1 MCAKMRDGRKNSV
14 LMVRNDHS
22 LVPEVTL
29 RVPYRKLARI
39 VATAGSMKKLR
50 SLALTASLLTSAAL
64 FSSGCRRPQKEQIVV
79 TGASTVYPIVQMAA
93 EELRRT
99 KGLEVMAQGG
109 GSTRGFEDCIA
120 GRNNLGAMARE
131 LTAEEKT
138 QVITF
143 PIAYDGVGIVVHA
156 SNHIGGVTTD
166 NLRQIYRKQITNWS
180 SFGGRNERIV
190 LVHKGEGHATREVF
204 MKYTGLTPEE
214 MTTSTDVTAG
224 DNAQVIRVIAN
235 TTSAI
240 GYVSLGEVI
249 KAAEAGL
256 PVRLVTFNGIQ
267 PVMENVTN
275 KTYPL
280 FHPLYL
286 VSKGEP
292 KGGSRVLL
300 DFLSSPEGK
309 AIIRDGNYVPLE

>member
-1 MCAKMRDGRKNSV
+1 
-14 LMVRNDHS
+14 
-22 LVPEVTL
+22 
-29 RVPYRKLARI
+29 
-39 VATAGSMKKLR
+39 MKKPCT
-50 SLALTASLLTSAAL
+50 LALAASLFALAL
-64 FSSGCRRPQKEQIVV
+64 FPSGCRRPQAEQVVV

-99 KGLEVMAQGG
+99 KGLNVMGQGG

-120 GRNNLGAMARE
+120 GRNNLGAMARD
-131 LTAEEKT
+131 LTPEEKA
-138 QVITF
+138 QVIVF

-156 SNHIGGVTTD
+156 SNQIAAVTTD
-166 NLRQIYRKQITNWS
+166 DLRRIYRKQVTNWS
-180 SFGGRNERIV
+180 EFGGQNASIV
-190 LVHKGEGHATREVF
+190 VVHKGEGHATREVF
-204 MKYTGLTPEE
+204 MKYTGLTPDE
-214 MTTSTDVTAG
+214 MTRFTDVAAG

-235 TTSAI
+235 TANAI

-249 KAAEAGL
+249 KAAEAGQ
-256 PVRLVTFNGIQ
+256 PVRLVKFNGIE

-286 VSKGEP
+286 ISKGEP

-300 DFLSSPEGK
+300 DFLRSPEGK
-309 AIIRDGNYVPLE
+309 AIIRQGNYVPLE

>member
-1 MCAKMRDGRKNSV
+1 
-14 LMVRNDHS
+14 
-22 LVPEVTL
+22 
-29 RVPYRKLARI
+29 
-39 VATAGSMKKLR
+39 MKKR
-50 SLALTASLLTSAAL
+50 GSLLLAAGLFASAVL
-64 FSSGCRRPQKEQIVV
+64 FTGGCRRPQAEQVVV

-99 KGLEVMAQGG
+99 KGLEVMGQGG

-120 GRNNLGAMARE
+120 GRNSLGAMARE
-131 LTAEEKT
+131 LTVEEKAR
-138 QVITF
+138 VIAF
-143 PIAYDGVGIVVHA
+143 PIAYDGVGIIVHA
-156 SNHIGGVTTD
+156 SNQIAGVTTEQ
-166 NLRQIYRKQITNWS
+166 LRQIYRKQITNWS
-180 SFGGRNERIV
+180 DVGGQNNRIV
-190 LVHKGEGHATREVF
+190 VVHKGEGHALREVF
-204 MKYTGLTPEE
+204 MNYTGLTPDE
-214 MTTSTDVTAG
+214 MTRYTDVTAG

-235 TTSAI
+235 TANAI

-256 PVRLVTFNGIQ
+256 PVRLVRLNGIE

-286 VSKGEP
+286 ISRGEP

-300 DFLSSPEGK
+300 DFLRSPEGK
-309 AIIRDGNYVPLE
+309 AIIRRGNYVPLE

>member
-1 MCAKMRDGRKNSV
+1 MKP
-14 LMVRNDHS
+14 S
-22 LVPEVTL
+22 LRPL
-29 RVPYRKLARI
+29 QI
-39 VATAGSMKKLR
+39 MKKACT
-50 SLALTASLLTSAAL
+50 LALAASLFALAL
-64 FSSGCRRPQKEQIVV
+64 FPSGCRRPQAEQVVV

-99 KGLEVMAQGG
+99 KGLNVMGQGG

-120 GRNNLGAMARE
+120 GRNSLGAMARD
-131 LTAEEKT
+131 LTPEEKA
-138 QVITF
+138 QVIVF

-156 SNHIGGVTTD
+156 SNQIAAVTTD
-166 NLRQIYRKQITNWS
+166 DLRRIYRKQVTNWS
-180 SFGGRNERIV
+180 DFGGQNASIV
-190 LVHKGEGHATREVF
+190 VVHKGEGHATREVF
-204 MKYTGLTPEE
+204 MRYTGLTPDE
-214 MTTSTDVTAG
+214 MTRYTDVTAG

-235 TTSAI
+235 TTNAI

-249 KAAEAGL
+249 KAAEAGQ
-256 PVRLVTFNGIQ
+256 PVRLVKFNGIE

-286 VSKGEP
+286 ISKGEP

-300 DFLSSPEGK
+300 DFLRSPEGK
-309 AIIRDGNYVPLE
+309 AIIRQGNYVPLE

>member
-1 MCAKMRDGRKNSV
+1 M
-14 LMVRNDHS
+14 
-22 LVPEVTL
+22 
-29 RVPYRKLARI
+29 RKLR
-39 VATAGSMKKLR
+39 T
-50 SLALTASLLTSAAL
+50 LALAASLLAPAL
-64 FSSGCRRPQKEQIVV
+64 FTSGCRRPQAEQIVV

-99 KGLEVMAQGG
+99 KGLNVMGQGG

-120 GRNNLGAMARE
+120 GRNSLGAMARE
-131 LTAEEKT
+131 LTPKEKA
-138 QVITF
+138 QVIAF

-156 SNHIGGVTTD
+156 SNPIVAVTTEQ
-166 NLRQIYRKQITNWS
+166 LQKIYRKQITNWS
-180 SFGGRNERIV
+180 DFGVQNASIV
-190 LVHKGEGHATREVF
+190 VVHKGEGHALREVF
-204 MKYTGLTPEE
+204 MNYTGLKPDE
-214 MTTSTDVTAG
+214 MTKFTDVTAG

-235 TTSAI
+235 TANAI

-249 KAAEAGL
+249 KAAEAGQH
-256 PVRLVTFNGIQ
+256 VRLVKFNGIE

-286 VSKGEP
+286 ISKGEP

-300 DFLSSPEGK
+300 DFLRSPEGK
-309 AIIRDGNYVPLE
+309 AIIRQGNYVPLE

>member
-1 MCAKMRDGRKNSV
+1 MIKR
-14 LMVRNDHS
+14 HS
-22 LVPEVTL
+22 SFLW
-29 RVPYRKLARI
+29 
-39 VATAGSMKKLR
+39 AGFF
-50 SLALTASLLTSAAL
+50 ASAIL
-64 FSSGCRRPQKEQIVV
+64 FTSGCHRRQTEQIVV
-79 TGASTVYPIVQMAA
+79 TGASTLYPIVQMAA

-99 KGLEVMAQGG
+99 KGLDVMAQGG

-120 GRNNLGAMARE
+120 GRNSLGAMARE
-131 LTAEEKT
+131 LTPEERAR
-138 QVITF
+138 VIAF

-156 SNHIGGVTTD
+156 SNHVADLTTD
-166 NLRQIYRKQITNWS
+166 ILRRIYRKQITNWS
-180 SFGGRNERIV
+180 DVGGQNANIV
-190 LVHKGEGHATREVF
+190 VVHKAEGHATREVF
-204 MKYTGLTPEE
+204 MKFTGLTPNE
-214 MTTSTDVTAG
+214 MTRFTDVTAG

-235 TTSAI
+235 TTNAI

-256 PVRLVTFNGIQ
+256 PVRLVRFNRVE

-286 VSKGEP
+286 ISKGEP

-300 DFLSSPEGK
+300 DFLRSAEGK
-309 AIIRDGNYVPLE
+309 TIIRQGNYVPLE

>member
-1 MCAKMRDGRKNSV
+1 
-14 LMVRNDHS
+14 
-22 LVPEVTL
+22 
-29 RVPYRKLARI
+29 
-39 VATAGSMKKLR
+39 MKKRL
-50 SLALTASLLTSAAL
+50 SLLLAASLFVLAAL
-64 FSSGCRRPQKEQIVV
+64 FISACRRPQAEQVVV

-99 KGLEVMAQGG
+99 KGLDVMGQGG
-109 GSTRGFEDCIA
+109 GSTRGFEDCVA
-120 GRNNLGAMARE
+120 GRNSLGAMARE
-131 LTAEEKT
+131 LTAEEKA
-138 QVITF
+138 QVIAF

-156 SNHIGGVTTD
+156 SNQIAGVTTD
-166 NLRQIYRKQITNWS
+166 ELRRIYRKQVTNWS
-180 SFGGRNERIV
+180 NFGGRDAPIV
-190 LVHKGEGHATREVF
+190 VVHKAEGHALREVF
-204 MKYTGLTPEE
+204 MKHTGLTPDE
-214 MTTSTDVTAG
+214 MTRHTDVTAG

-235 TTSAI
+235 TADAI

-256 PVRLVTFNGIQ
+256 PVRLVKFDGIE

-286 VSKGEP
+286 ISKAEP

-300 DFLSSPEGK
+300 DFLRTPEGK
-309 AIIRDGNYVPLE
+309 AIIRQGNYVPLE

>member
-1 MCAKMRDGRKNSV
+1 MKP
-14 LMVRNDHS
+14 S
-22 LVPEVTL
+22 LRPL
-29 RVPYRKLARI
+29 QI
-39 VATAGSMKKLR
+39 MKKPCT
-50 SLALTASLLTSAAL
+50 LALAASLFALAL
-64 FSSGCRRPQKEQIVV
+64 FPSGCRRPQAEQVVV

-99 KGLEVMAQGG
+99 KGLNVMGQGG

-120 GRNNLGAMARE
+120 GRNNLGAMARD
-131 LTAEEKT
+131 LTPEEKA
-138 QVITF
+138 QVIVF

-156 SNHIGGVTTD
+156 SNQIAAVTTD
-166 NLRQIYRKQITNWS
+166 DLRRIYRKQVTNWS
-180 SFGGRNERIV
+180 EFGGQNASIV
-190 LVHKGEGHATREVF
+190 VVHKGEGHATREVF
-204 MKYTGLTPEE
+204 MKYTGLTPDE
-214 MTTSTDVTAG
+214 MTRFTDVAAG

-235 TTSAI
+235 TANAI

-249 KAAEAGL
+249 KAAEAGQ
-256 PVRLVTFNGIQ
+256 PVRLVKFNGIE

-286 VSKGEP
+286 ISKGEP

-300 DFLSSPEGK
+300 DFLRSPEGK
-309 AIIRDGNYVPLE
+309 AIIRQGNYVPLE

>member
-1 MCAKMRDGRKNSV
+1 
-14 LMVRNDHS
+14 
-22 LVPEVTL
+22 
-29 RVPYRKLARI
+29 
-39 VATAGSMKKLR
+39 MKKTRPLL
-50 SLALTASLLTSAAL
+50 LAATLFTSAIFFA
-64 FSSGCRRPQKEQIVV
+64 GACHRRHTEQIVV

-99 KGLEVMAQGG
+99 KGLDVMAQGG

-120 GRNNLGAMARE
+120 GRNSLGAMARE
-131 LTAEEKT
+131 LTPEENA
-138 QVITF
+138 QVMAF

-156 SNHIGGVTTD
+156 SNQITGVTTEQ
-166 NLRQIYRKQITNWS
+166 LRQIYRKQVTNWS
-180 SFGGRNERIV
+180 DLSGRKDRII

-204 MKYTGLTPEE
+204 MNYIGLTPDE
-214 MTTSTDVTAG
+214 MTRHTDVTAG

-235 TTSAI
+235 TPNAI

-249 KAAEAGL
+249 KAAEAGQ
-256 PVRLVTFNGIQ
+256 PVRLVKFNGVE

-286 VSKGEP
+286 ISKGEP

-300 DFLSSPEGK
+300 DFLRSSEGK
-309 AIIRDGNYVPLE
+309 KIIRQGNYVPLE

>member
-1 MCAKMRDGRKNSV
+1 MQIVFKDM
-14 LMVRNDHS
+14 S
-22 LVPEVTL
+22 LL
-29 RVPYRKLARI
+29 RV
-39 VATAGSMKKLR
+39 
-50 SLALTASLLTSAAL
+50 ALTASLIAHAALLTS
-64 FSSGCRRPQKEQIVV
+64 GCHRRQTEQVVV
-79 TGASTVYPIVQMAA
+79 TGASTLYPIVQMAA

-99 KGLEVMAQGG
+99 KGLDVTAQGG

-120 GRNNLGAMARE
+120 GRNSLGAMARE
-131 LTAEEKT
+131 LTPEEKA
-138 QVITF
+138 QVVTF

-156 SNHIGGVTTD
+156 SNQIAGLTTEQ
-166 NLRQIYRKQITNWS
+166 LRQIYRKQITNWS
-180 SFGGRNERIV
+180 SFGGRDDRIV

-204 MKYTGLTPEE
+204 MKYLALTPDE
-214 MTTSTDVTAG
+214 MTRYTDVTAG

-235 TTSAI
+235 TANAI

-249 KAAEAGL
+249 KASEAGQ
-256 PVRLVTFNGIQ
+256 PVRLVKFNGIE

-286 VSKGEP
+286 ISKGEP

-300 DFLSSPEGK
+300 DFLRSPEGK
-309 AIIRDGNYVPLE
+309 TIIRQGNYVPLE

>member
-1 MCAKMRDGRKNSV
+1 
-14 LMVRNDHS
+14 
-22 LVPEVTL
+22 
-29 RVPYRKLARI
+29 
-39 VATAGSMKKLR
+39 MKKWR
-50 SLALTASLLTSAAL
+50 PLALMASFVAPTLLLISA
-64 FSSGCRRPQKEQIVV
+64 CHRRQTGQIVV

-120 GRNNLGAMARE
+120 GRNSLGAMARE
-131 LTAEEKT
+131 LTPEEKA
-138 QVITF
+138 QVIAF

-156 SNHIGGVTTD
+156 SNRLAGLTTD
-166 NLRQIYRKQITNWS
+166 ELRQIYRRQITNWS
-180 SFGGRNERIV
+180 NFGGRNERIV
-190 LVHKGEGHATREVF
+190 VVHKGEGHATREVF
-204 MKYTGLTPEE
+204 MKYLGLTPDE
-214 MTTSTDVTAG
+214 MTSNTDVTAG

-235 TTSAI
+235 TANGI

-249 KAAEAGL
+249 KAAEAGQ
-256 PVRLVTFNGIQ
+256 PVRLVRFNGIE

-286 VSKGEP
+286 ISKGEP
-292 KGGSRVLL
+292 QGGSRVLL
-300 DFLSSPEGK
+300 DFLRSSQGK
-309 AIIRDGNYVPLE
+309 TIIREGNYVPLE

>member
-1 MCAKMRDGRKNSV
+1 MAV
-14 LMVRNDHS
+14 LTATLYDPFPSRPKDQLHETLS
-22 LVPEVTL
+22 LRPL
-29 RVPYRKLARI
+29 QM
-39 VATAGSMKKLR
+39 MKKLR
-50 SLALTASLLTSAAL
+50 TLVLAANLFALALFT
-64 FSSGCRRPQKEQIVV
+64 SGCRRPQAEQVVV

-99 KGLEVMAQGG
+99 KGLNVMGQGG

-120 GRNNLGAMARE
+120 GRNSLGAMARE
-131 LTAEEKT
+131 LTPEEKA
-138 QVITF
+138 QVIAF

-156 SNHIGGVTTD
+156 SNQVAGVTTD
-166 NLRQIYRKQITNWS
+166 DLRQIYRKQVTHWS
-180 SFGGRNERIV
+180 SFGGRNDRIV
-190 LVHKGEGHATREVF
+190 VVHKAEGHALREVF
-204 MKYTGLTPEE
+204 MNYTGLTPDE
-214 MTTSTDVTAG
+214 MTRHTDVTAG

-235 TTSAI
+235 TANAI

-249 KAAEAGL
+249 KAAEAGQ
-256 PVRLVTFNGIQ
+256 PVRLVKLNGIE

-300 DFLSSPEGK
+300 DFLRSPEGK
-309 AIIRDGNYVPLE
+309 AIIRQGNYVPLE

>member
-1 MCAKMRDGRKNSV
+1 
-14 LMVRNDHS
+14 
-22 LVPEVTL
+22 
-29 RVPYRKLARI
+29 
-39 VATAGSMKKLR
+39 MKKTRPLL
-50 SLALTASLLTSAAL
+50 LAASLFTSAIFFA
-64 FSSGCRRPQKEQIVV
+64 SACHRRQTEQIVV

-99 KGLEVMAQGG
+99 KGLDVMAQGG

-120 GRNNLGAMARE
+120 GRNSLGAMARE
-131 LTAEEKT
+131 LTPEEKAK
-138 QVITF
+138 VIAF

-156 SNHIGGVTTD
+156 SNQIVGVTTD
-166 NLRQIYRKQITNWS
+166 DLRRIYRKHVASWS
-180 SFGGRNERIV
+180 EFGGRNDRIV
-190 LVHKGEGHATREVF
+190 VVHKAEGHALREVF
-204 MKYTGLTPEE
+204 MKYTGLTPDE
-214 MTTSTDVTAG
+214 MTGFTDVTAG

-235 TTSAI
+235 SPNAI

-249 KAAEAGL
+249 KAAEAGQ
-256 PVRLVTFNGIQ
+256 PVRLVKLNGIE

-286 VSKGEP
+286 ISKEEP

-300 DFLSSPEGK
+300 DFLRSPEGK
-309 AIIRDGNYVPLE
+309 AIIRQGNYVPLE

>member
-1 MCAKMRDGRKNSV
+1 MN
-14 LMVRNDHS
+14 
-22 LVPEVTL
+22 
-29 RVPYRKLARI
+29 
-39 VATAGSMKKLR
+39 
-50 SLALTASLLTSAAL
+50 LLHAAL
-64 FSSGCRRPQKEQIVV
+64 AVSLIAPAGFLTNGCQRRQTEQVVV

-99 KGLEVMAQGG
+99 KGLNVMGQGG

-131 LTAEEKT
+131 LTPEEKA
-138 QVITF
+138 QVLVF

-156 SNHIGGVTTD
+156 SNPLIGVTTD
-166 NLRQIYRKQITNWS
+166 DLRRIYRKQVTNWS
-180 SFGGRNERIV
+180 DFGGQNASIV
-190 LVHKGEGHATREVF
+190 VVHKAEGHALREVF
-204 MKYTGLTPEE
+204 MKYTGLTPDE
-214 MTTSTDVTAG
+214 MTKFTDVAAG

-235 TTSAI
+235 TTNAI

-249 KAAEAGL
+249 KAAEAGQ
-256 PVRLVTFNGIQ
+256 PVRLVKFNGIE

-280 FHPLYL
+280 FHPLSL
-286 VSKGEP
+286 ISKGEP

-300 DFLSSPEGK
+300 DFLRSPEGK
-309 AIIRDGNYVPLE
+309 AIIRQGNYVPLE